1 VLVVGPVVPNVVMSS
16 CSRAAWY
23 KSAGEP
29 ISSFDFNAGGQIE
42 QFHGDSHFEK
52 SMSVRT

>member
-1 VLVVGPVVPNVVMSS
+1 VVGPVVPNVVMSS